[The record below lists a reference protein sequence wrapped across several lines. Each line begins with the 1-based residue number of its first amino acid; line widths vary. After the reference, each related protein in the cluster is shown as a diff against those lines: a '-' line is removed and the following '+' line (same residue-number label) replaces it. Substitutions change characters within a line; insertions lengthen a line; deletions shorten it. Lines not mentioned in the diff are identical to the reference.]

1 MSWIIVNFFN
11 DSDFEHYDV
20 DFSQRKRTSWIRT
33 AIKTLSYLSYV
44 PTTVSLAKFLMQSK

>member
-20 DFSQRKRTSWIRT
+20 DFSQRKRVSWIRT
-33 AIKTLSYLSYV
+33 AFKTISYLSYV